1 MLSNLTASFDPVF
14 WPIHANIDR
23 LWHEW
28 QQLNPHSLPRDLDA
42 VLTPWSYTI
51 ADTLDMARFGY
62 EYVKCAFVIPVG
74 LAAPVGRFVS
84 KPIAIPDAVR
94 ELVSTSGGPAASSAA
109 VAALLFHSRVPESA

>member
-1 MLSNLTASFDPVF
+1 MPTSIA
-14 WPIHANIDR
+14 

-28 QQLNPHSLPRDLDA
+28 QQLNPHSLPTDLGS

-74 LAAPVGRFVS
+74 LDAPVGRFVS
-84 KPIAIPDAVR
+84 KPIYVPDAVR
-94 ELVSTSGGPAASSAA
+94 SLLNRLKSRFIACRNCPVRVSFAYS
-109 VAALLFHSRVPESA
+109 